1 MRTPWGYEVSDTIDP
16 IISLTEFHQMTGNA
30 YVSNPRV
37 GAALIAASQAIRNY
51 CGWHICPSLKCTAYP
66 VGGGLVAKLPAG
78 YVSAVSKVTEDDIE
92 LDAGLYQWRKDGL
105 IRKNASRLWSDD
117 WDSIE
122 VEYTAGYDT
131 AAVPDLIEAVCSITM
146 GVLSVTAGVMSESA
160 DGVSISYNNS
170 ASSVAASLTTARK
183 SALEP
188 YKVVSSHAA

>member
-1 MRTPWGYEVSDTIDP
+1 MEDKVKFITDDGEEVMFEVI
-16 IISLTEFHQMTGNA
+16 E
-30 YVSNPRV
+30 
-37 GAALIAASQAIRNY
+37 QARI
-51 CGWHICPSLKCTAYP
+51 
-66 VGGGLVAKLPAG
+66 GGFDYLL
-78 YVSAVSKVTEDDIE
+78 VTEDYENSDEAYILKKLTDDNDEIVYVMPDDDIE

-122 VEYTAGYDT
+122 VKYTAGYDT